1 MMGWVHVYLAGCVVA
16 DAGDAMFHRDR
27 ATTEVDGVVSTAG
40 GQLRHAAAVAWAA
53 AVLRRRE
60 RGERECAAGAEA
72 GAQSPRSVAL
82 SQPETGANRSAA
94 EAGRPTE
101 GRQRETG
108 RRGAVCSNL
117 LLLLLK
123 SVEFNDDV
131 ALLLSVAGLVM
142 GPHVTSESEIG
153 GTDPAALRTSWTCL
167 RLT

>member
-1 MMGWVHVYLAGCVVA
+1 MGWVHVYLAGCVVA

-40 GQLRHAAAVAWAA
+40 GQYRHAAAVAWAA
-53 AVLRRRE
+53 ALRRRE

-117 LLLLLK
+117 LLLLLLLK

-131 ALLLSVAGLVM
+131 AQLLSVAGLVM
-142 GPHVTSESEIG
+142 GLHVTSESEIG

>member
-53 AVLRRRE
+53 VLR

-108 RRGAVCSNL
+108 RRGAVFSNLL

-142 GPHVTSESEIG
+142 GLHVTSESEIG
-153 GTDPAALRTSWTCL
+153 GTDSAALRTSWTCL